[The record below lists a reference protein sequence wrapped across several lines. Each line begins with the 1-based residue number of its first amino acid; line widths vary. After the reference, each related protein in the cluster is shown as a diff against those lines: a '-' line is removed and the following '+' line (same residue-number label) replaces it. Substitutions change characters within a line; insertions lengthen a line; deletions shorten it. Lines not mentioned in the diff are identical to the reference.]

1 MKKFFCVSL
10 VAALSLLLFSCSNFF
25 SSSSSDNESAPNG
38 KARVH
43 FSVGKTDARTIMPE
57 IYTEE
62 DISLVELTAQKKG
75 EETAYKFNGEK
86 EKLSWTSLA
95 ALENV
100 SIDIDYGTYTF
111 VLNLSI
117 KDEEENK
124 TVLVQTCTLENQEI
138 NADTKEL
145 VFNMEEDSGDVSIA
159 VSWGLGDETN
169 RIGKIGVGLYTIAS
183 NGETTIGIS
192 DAEKTLT
199 IKGADTSVT
208 ATGSYASV
216 PSGSYL
222 IKLFLYDSESSTTP
236 FNTITDIIK
245 VNGYKTL
252 YDLKLDPNELN
263 VQYEAVFDPNGG
275 TWGDNTTEP
284 KTVLRNA
291 YSGFVP
297 PEDDIK
303 HSTDANDELGL
314 VGWYTFPDDRIPEN
328 PEELGIS
335 GGTSYERI
343 AREDYAQDYKFFA
356 IWGKK
361 TGGKLIKDNRALI
374 IKTDIVD
381 GKIYQN
387 SKINLSVTDSNG
399 KTVTDAIKYDAKIL
413 YKGKDIN
420 ERTVDGCPYYQAEG
434 KEIFLRGL
442 ENPIPK
448 EKYQLYVTASRDM
461 TETEQVTSSQT
472 FDVELVEGLATPE
485 TQVALYNYDS
495 GSYKYYL
502 KDSNKVDEELG
513 EQTLGANANM
523 AKSAFDASGYFYVAY
538 KDNYGSDGVTIYSN
552 NPANPGNLDNLPFSS
567 GVQLPMEVDSGTS
580 FSSYYSDFAIDL
592 TTNILY
598 GCAINGASLY
608 LFKYPN
614 LISSASTE
622 GYVAYDYINAANFNP
637 NQIAINDNTLYILG
651 YYNDNDSGTDNE
663 TWQVMVY
670 DIPESTTF
678 GTAKYTCDLDS
689 MLIAKDSKLEYA
701 KYSQTDSSPY
711 GDIYAMD
718 GALYLVLKPF
728 TAWTVSNPN
737 IYSGAIVKWVPGES
751 EVTVR
756 GLYSEKTVA
765 QESITQMYLNT
776 ERGNPPQ
783 VYSASDRSELKTML
797 ADSTSYNNKNDN
809 GEYYGIEDGY
819 KFFPNVY
826 AMSANSSLLDK
837 TGFVGPAKII
847 GIKPKKLVIADDGYA
862 FYTDSDM
869 LYYKNV
875 NRVVTIDLEQ
885 FVIES
890 VQATEATFDSELT
903 DYFKSGATINDIRSG
918 GTYYD
923 YAASIYYYDASG
935 NWQSGQLRY
944 DYSNLYLAV
953 KEGVN

>member
-10 VAALSLLLFSCSNFF
+10 VAALSLLFFSCSNFF

-62 DISLVELTAQKKG
+62 DISLVELTAQKISEG
-75 EETAYKFNGEK
+75 EATVYKFDGEN
-86 EKLSWTSLA
+86 EKLSWNSLSE
-95 ALENV
+95 LEKAP
-100 SIDIDYGTYTF
+100 IDIDYGTYTF

-117 KDEEENK
+117 EDGEENK

-145 VFNMEEDSGDVSIA
+145 VFNMQEDSGDVSIA
-159 VSWGLGDETN
+159 VSWELMDETN
-169 RIGKIGVGLYTIAS
+169 RIGKIKAGLYTIAS
-183 NGETTIGIS
+183 NDETTIGIS

-222 IKLFLYDSESSTTP
+222 IKLFLYDKADATSP

-328 PEELGIS
+328 PDEQGIS

-361 TGGKLIKDNRALI
+361 TGGKLTTDNRALI

-381 GKIYQN
+381 GKLYQN

-420 ERTVDGCPYYQAEG
+420 GLTVEEHPYYHAEG

-472 FDVELVEGLATPE
+472 FDVELTDGLATPE
-485 TQVALYNYDS
+485 TQVALYTYDS

-513 EQTLGANANM
+513 EQILGANM

-538 KDNYGSDGVTIYSN
+538 KDNYGSDGGTIYSN
-552 NPANPGNLDNLPFSS
+552 NPLFESNGEIR
-567 GVQLPMEVDSGTS
+567 GVQLPLEDAQGTS
-580 FSSYYSDFAIDL
+580 YSDKYQDFAIDL

-598 GCAINGASLY
+598 GCAVNMTSLY
-608 LFKYPN
+608 LYKYPN
-614 LISSASTE
+614 LISSASNEGCVAYNYINVSE
-622 GYVAYDYINAANFNP
+622 GYFYP
-637 NQIAINDNTLYILG
+637 SQIAINDNTLYVFG
-651 YYNDNDSGTDNE
+651 YWTDNDNQNA
-663 TWQVMVY
+663 TWRVMVY
-670 DIPESTTF
+670 DIPESGSF
-678 GTAKYTCDLDS
+678 GDVKYTCDLDS
-689 MLIAKDSKLEYA
+689 KLIEKDSKLSYA
-701 KYSQTDSSPY
+701 KIIVNNGSVSPSPY

-728 TAWTVSNPN
+728 TEWTVSNPN

-765 QESITQMYLNT
+765 QESITQMYLNYV
-776 ERGNPPQ
+776 EGNPQ
-783 VYSASDRSELKTML
+783 TVYATSERKTLKTML
-797 ADSTSYNNKNDN
+797 ADSTSYNNKGGN
-809 GEYYGIEDGY
+809 GENYGIADGY

-826 AMSANSSLLDK
+826 AMSAKSSLLD
-837 TGFVGPAKII
+837 TSAFVGPTKII

-903 DYFKSGATINDIRSG
+903 DYFKSGSSIDKIRSG
-918 GTYYD
+918 ATYYD
-923 YAASIYYYDASG
+923 YGATVYYYDSSSREDSG
-935 NWQSGQLRY
+935 TIGFG
-944 DYSNLYLAV
+944 SNFYLAV
-953 KEGVN
+953 KNGDNQ